1 MTTENKYHQFDEDGL
16 KVLAFLKNIK
26 QYAPD
31 NFDYLIFYG
40 ASARELIKFLEQPEK
55 YGKLDFRFVCSL
67 FSAISKTFQHYVVK
81 RTEVPSQ
88 TMEEKIIASILINSK
103 DAFRS
108 LYASERLINKSHLI
122 AYLMRDDIIENWNS
136 WLLFVVQRKVEELK
150 AEMRLQFEI
159 AG

>member
-1 MTTENKYHQFDEDGL
+1 MTTENKHHQFDEVGL
-16 KVLAFLKNIK
+16 KVLAFLKNLK

-55 YGKLDFRFVCSL
+55 FGRFDFRFVCSL
-67 FSAISKTFQHYVVK
+67 FSAVSKTFQHYVVI

-88 TMEEKIIASILINSK
+88 TMEEKIIASVLINSK

-122 AYLMRDDIIENWNS
+122 AYLLRNNIIENWNS